1 MQFGISMLQPIGVGQ
16 SAAGHFASAVGAGGE
31 AAGRVEAEQMAKQ
44 KLASE
49 TDLREARANLAESR
63 AGIAGSNLSLQQE
76 MLELKR
82 TLGTSQRAT
91 ELQKRYQEA
100 KLLDPKLTLPDFLAQ
115 NQQAV
120 KIIQSQEGG
129 TMGTGGARSPRDQQ
143 ALEWANANPNDPR
156 AAQIKQRLGAV

>member
-16 SAAGHFASAVGAGGE
+16 SAAGHFGAAVGAGGE